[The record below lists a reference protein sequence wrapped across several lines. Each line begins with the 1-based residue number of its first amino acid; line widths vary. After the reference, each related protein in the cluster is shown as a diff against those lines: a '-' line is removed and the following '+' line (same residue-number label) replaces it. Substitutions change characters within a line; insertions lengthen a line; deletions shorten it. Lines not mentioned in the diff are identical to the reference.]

1 MPLMQ
6 IKSLYLIYLKQHLKA
21 RMIMYANRINSLPP
35 YLFAAIDK
43 ATAESIGKGVD
54 VINLSIGDPDMPTP
68 PHIVEAMKKS
78 VSNPERH
85 RYPSYEG
92 MLAFRS
98 AAANWYKKTM
108 NVDLDP
114 EDEVLTLIGSKEGIA
129 HIPLAF
135 LNPGDI
141 SLVPDPAYPVYNIGS
156 ILADGKPYKMPL
168 LSENDFLVNLDAIPA
183 DIAKKAKLMFLNYP
197 NNPTSTTATL
207 KFFEEVVDFANEN
220 DTLVIHDNPYSEMAY
235 DGYKAPSFLGV
246 SGAKDV
252 GIEMHSLSKT
262 YNMTGWR
269 IGFAVGNRDI
279 LAGLGKVKT
288 NVDSGAFE
296 AVQEASIAALSGR
309 QDCVRKMNR
318 IYKERRNALL
328 IGLNELGLEVKPPR
342 ATFYV
347 WARVKGK
354 SFDFTKM
361 LLEKAGIVATPGI
374 GFGEYG
380 EGYIRFAL
388 TQSVDRINEAVERMR
403 KLDICIAQIRK
414 VYL

>member
-1 MPLMQ
+1 
-6 IKSLYLIYLKQHLKA
+6 
-21 RMIMYANRINSLPP
+21 MYADRINSLPP

-43 ATAESIGKGVD
+43 AKAEAVKKGVD
-54 VINLSIGDPDMPTP
+54 VINLSIGDPDLPTP

-78 VSNPERH
+78 LNNPARH

-92 MLAFRS
+92 MLSFRT
-98 AAANWYKKTM
+98 AAAKWYKKTL
-108 NVDLDP
+108 NVDVAP

-168 LSENDFLVNLDAIPA
+168 LSENDFLPDLDAIPSN
-183 DIAKKAKLMFLNYP
+183 IAKKAKLMFINYP
-197 NNPTSTTATL
+197 NNPTSAIASL

-220 DTLVIHDNPYSEMAY
+220 EIIVIHDNAYSEMTY
-235 DGYKAPSFLGV
+235 DGYKAPSFLNV

-252 GIEMHSLSKT
+252 GIEVHSLSKT

-269 IGFAVGNRDI
+269 LGFAVGNRDI

-296 AVQEASIAALSGR
+296 AVQEAGITALTGP
-309 QDCVRKMNR
+309 QDCVHEMNA
-318 IYKERRNALL
+318 IYKERRDALL
-328 IGLNELGLEVKPPR
+328 VGLGELGLPVKPPK

-347 WARVKGK
+347 WAHVNGSSSEFAKL
-354 SFDFTKM
+354 
-361 LLEKAGIVATPGI
+361 LLEKAGIVATPGA
-374 GFGEYG
+374 GFGEFG
-380 EGYIRFAL
+380 EGYVRFAL
-388 TQSVDRINEAVERMR
+388 TQSVERINEAVDRMR
-403 KLDICIAQIRK
+403 KLDI
-414 VYL
+414 

>member
-1 MPLMQ
+1 
-6 IKSLYLIYLKQHLKA
+6 
-21 RMIMYANRINSLPP
+21 MITYADRINSLPP

-43 ATAESIGKGVD
+43 AKAQIIKKGVD
-54 VINLSIGDPDMPTP
+54 VINLGIGDPDMPTP

-78 VSNPERH
+78 LDNSARH

-92 MLAFRS
+92 MLTFRN
-98 AAANWYKKTM
+98 AAAQWYRKTM
-108 NVDLDP
+108 NVTLDP

-135 LNPGDI
+135 LNPGDV
-141 SLVPDPAYPVYNIGS
+141 SLVPDPGYPVYNIGS
-156 ILADGKPYKMPL
+156 ILASAKPFKMPL
-168 LSENDFLVNLDAIPA
+168 LAENEFLPDLDAIPK

-197 NNPTSTTATL
+197 NNPTSAIASL
-207 KFFEEVVDFANEN
+207 KFFEEVVDYANEN
-220 DTLVIHDNPYSEMAY
+220 DIIVVHDDAYSEMTF
-235 DGYKAPSFLGV
+235 DGYKAPSFLNV

-269 IGFAVGNRDI
+269 LGFAVGNSEI

-296 AVQEASIAALSGR
+296 SIQEAGIAALTGP
-309 QDCVRKMNR
+309 QDCVRDMNK
-318 IYKERRNALL
+318 IYRERRDALL
-328 IGLNELGLEVKPPR
+328 SGLMELGLDVKPPK

-347 WARVKGK
+347 WAHVNGK
-354 SFDFTKM
+354 ASDFSTM
-361 LLEKAGIVATPGI
+361 LLEKAGIVATPGN

-380 EGYIRFAL
+380 EGYVRFAL
-388 TQSVDRINEAVERMR
+388 TQPVERINEAVDRMR
-403 KLDICIAQIRK
+403 KLDI
-414 VYL
+414 